1 VNIND
6 LFGSMPSSNLQT
18 ADSAT
23 SAKCLMNRSEHC
35 VADKCM
41 AWRWLRRNNAHVRVT
56 DDDGVDVGVGWC
68 GLAAWPD
75 IGNAAD

>member
-1 VNIND
+1 
-6 LFGSMPSSNLQT
+6 
-18 ADSAT
+18 
-23 SAKCLMNRSEHC
+23 
-35 VADKCM
+35 
-41 AWRWLRRNNAHVRVT
+41 VRVT